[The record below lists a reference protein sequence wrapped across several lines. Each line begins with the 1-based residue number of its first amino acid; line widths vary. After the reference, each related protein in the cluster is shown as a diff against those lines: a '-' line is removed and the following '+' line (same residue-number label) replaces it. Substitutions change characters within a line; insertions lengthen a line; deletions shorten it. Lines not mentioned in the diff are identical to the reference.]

1 MKLLSLFA
9 CLAFSGVIYA
19 QDLEERN
26 DISTEKSRNINQL
39 IVKEPFYQLA
49 IKDCPNAK
57 SAEFEGGV
65 KSFKKTLA
73 SYMYDYLNSD
83 MYKLNGDFSF
93 VITIDETGKITEVV
107 GYPSVP
113 NSKYFFEDMQYVF
126 RRIIQNWSPATCN
139 GQPIP
144 SQIKINIHFNSM
156 SIDI

>member
-26 DISTEKSRNINQL
+26 DISTENSRNINQL

-57 SAEFEGGV
+57 SAEFEGGI

-73 SYMYDYLNSD
+73 NYMYDYLNSD

-107 GYPSVP
+107 GHPSVP
-113 NSKYFFEDMQYVF
+113 NSKYFFEDMKYIF
-126 RRIIQNWSPATCN
+126 RRINKKWKPATCV
-139 GQPIP
+139 GVPTT
-144 SQIKINIHFNSM
+144 SKVKINMTFSSM
-156 SIDI
+156 GIEV